1 MSEKRSLRNPFRA
14 GVRDVRGLILAL
26 MCLTSVLGCSSLVP
40 VPGIPDRKADLYSV
54 SMMGA
59 DLVRGGI
66 LKVTTCSSRYMDVD
80 YRWPAETPTEKLT
93 VQVAWP
99 ANFNANQDE
108 VVVPLAARFS
118 KTAAGVRQTV
128 RLRGYVHFANMSTC
142 RIRKAVFVPSDDPSV
157 IEPDIMVLATDPSVH
172 RDPWAPRAILFTG
185 FRILL
190 NESLTIAGPV
200 PFKQESGE
208 SRFPV
213 VLSNGVLQENRDLRG
228 VNPPELNGML
238 SMDLWFHGKP
248 FTIHARGNGDN
259 GLFIVKNRHTVGMGV
274 LLPEVLPPLANPEQ
288 NYRFALGGGL
298 LVDGPVGIEGTVH
311 FFTQDGTFALSGR
324 MNQAGS
330 ILSSFRAFGEYRMG
344 PESRFQIPGEI
355 DVPFEFNHRPI
366 TLVWLPDPGRKTYWI
381 GSVDQNLFGVADPS
395 PGRTRPP

>member
-1 MSEKRSLRNPFRA
+1 LENLTLA
-14 GVRDVRGLILAL
+14 GVRNVRGLIFAL
-26 MCLTSVLGCSSLVP
+26 MCFTAVTGCSSLAQ
-40 VPGIPDRKADLYSV
+40 VPGIPERKADLYSV

-59 DLVRGGI
+59 DLARGGT

-80 YRWPAETPTEKLT
+80 YIWPDGTPTEKLS
-93 VQVAWP
+93 VRAAWP
-99 ANFNANQDE
+99 ANFGTNQGE
-108 VVVPLAARFS
+108 VVVPLSAQLR
-118 KTAAGVRQTV
+118 KTEAGVRQKI
-128 RLRGYVHFANMSTC
+128 RLRGYVLFANMSTC
-142 RIRKAVFVPSDDPSV
+142 RIRKAVFVPSDDPSI
-157 IEPDIMVLATDPSVH
+157 IEPDIMVLTTEASVH

-190 NESLTIAGPV
+190 NESLTIAGPI
-200 PFKQESGE
+200 PFKEESGE
-208 SRFPV
+208 PRFPV
-213 VLSNGVLQENRDLRG
+213 VLSNGVPQENRDLRG
-228 VNPPELNGML
+228 VNPPDLNGTL

-248 FTIHARGNGDN
+248 FTIHAKGNGDN

-274 LLPEVLPPLANPEQ
+274 LLPEVRPPQTRPEP

-311 FFTQDGTFALSGR
+311 FSPQDGTFTLSGR

-344 PESRFQIPGEI
+344 PESLFQVPGEI

-366 TLVWLPDPGRKTYWI
+366 TLVWLPDPDRKTYWI
-381 GSVDQNLFGVADPS
+381 GSIDQNLFGVADPS
-395 PGRTRPP
+395 PGRTRSP